1 MERCLV
7 AHNVCVC
14 GICIVAH
21 FTTLLGDSA
30 YPPRTE
36 LPDDEQKQRK
46 GEERKGN
53 KRWARPFLPLSVARS
68 LTRSFICS
76 PSFSPPLSHTT
87 TSNRPCSF
95 LSTNTHTHSATFASL
110 NSLMYVCVR
119 VCVWVYYLCFLCRQK
134 KTFITKNNR
143 VGFE

>member
-68 LTRSFICS
+68 LVHLFALRLSL
-76 PSFSPPLSHTT
+76 PLFHTQPQLT
-87 TSNRPCSF
+87 GLVRFYQQT
-95 LSTNTHTHSATFASL
+95 LTHTAQRLLHSI
-110 NSLMYVCVR
+110 V
-119 VCVWVYYLCFLCRQK
+119 
-134 KTFITKNNR
+134 
-143 VGFE
+143 